1 MHSRLD
7 QLLRSDVVSAVYLL
21 SLFVS
26 VTPPVSVPCQLVSWD
41 ATGSE
46 FSRIQQGAP
55 ATQAFAIFL
64 NSMIC
69 SMIFH
74 GGAPERRVQ
83 RKVNNNRILK
93 EENLAFIGC
102 GVVGMAVVDD
112 VEVVELLS

>member
-1 MHSRLD
+1 M
-7 QLLRSDVVSAVYLL
+7 
-21 SLFVS
+21 
-26 VTPPVSVPCQLVSWD
+26 PCQPNSWA
-41 ATGSE
+41 ATGSK
-46 FSRIQQGAP
+46 FSRIQQGEP
-55 ATQAFAIFL
+55 ATQVFTNFL
-64 NSMIC
+64 KSMIC
-69 SMIFH
+69 RMIFH